1 MKCIAYTRQ
10 DGGVSVIY
18 PTPEYMDKIEMI
30 ASKDVPSGLYYKILN
45 ISDLPPRD
53 TRNFW
58 TMEINENNADG
69 IGLTKEEF
77 TKKYP
82 EYSGWAVQ

>member
-1 MKCIAYTRQ
+1 MIVAYNDNESLKILIPAIQNIDIKIIA
-10 DGGVSVIY
+10 D
-18 PTPEYMDKIEMI
+18 
-30 ASKDVPSGLYYKILN
+30 KDVPSGLYYKLVN
-45 ISDLPPRD
+45 ESDLPPRE

-58 TMEINENNADG
+58 TMDINKDNADG

-77 TKKYP
+77 VKKYP

>member
-1 MKCIAYTRQ
+1 MRIAYN
-10 DGGVSVIY
+10 DNEGL
-18 PTPEYMDKIEMI
+18 KIIIPAIDVDIKII
-30 ASKDVPSGLYYKILN
+30 ADKDVPSGLYYKLVKE
-45 ISDLPPRD
+45 SDLPIRE

-58 TMEINENNADG
+58 TMEINKNNADG

-77 TKKYP
+77 AKKYP

>member
-1 MKCIAYTRQ
+1 MIIAYNDNEELKILIPAIQ
-10 DGGVSVIY
+10 DINI
-18 PTPEYMDKIEMI
+18 KII
-30 ASKDVPSGLYYKILN
+30 ADKDVPSGLYYKFVKE
-45 ISDLPPRD
+45 SELPLRD

-58 TMEINENNADG
+58 TMEINENNANG

-77 TKKYP
+77 VKKYP

>member
-1 MKCIAYTRQ
+1 MSIAYNDNEGLKIIIPAIQ
-10 DGGVSVIY
+10 DI
-18 PTPEYMDKIEMI
+18 DIKII
-30 ASKDVPSGLYYKILN
+30 ADKDVPSGLYYKLVKE
-45 ISDLPPRD
+45 SDLPHRE

-58 TMEINENNADG
+58 TMEINKDNADG

-77 TKKYP
+77 SKKYP

>member
-1 MKCIAYTRQ
+1 MRIAYN
-10 DGGVSVIY
+10 DNGLKII
-18 PTPEYMDKIEMI
+18 TPAIDVDIKII
-30 ASKDVPSGLYYKILN
+30 ADKDVPSGTYYKIVKE
-45 ISDLPPRD
+45 SELPSRE

-77 TKKYP
+77 VKKYP
-82 EYSGWAVQ
+82 QYKDWAVQ

>member
-1 MKCIAYTRQ
+1 MIIAYN
-10 DGGVSVIY
+10 DSEGL
-18 PTPEYMDKIEMI
+18 KIITSAMI
-30 ASKDVPSGLYYKILN
+30 NIDIKIIADKDVPSGILYKLIDEK
-45 ISDLPPRD
+45 DLPSRD

-77 TKKYP
+77 VNKYP
-82 EYSGWAVQ
+82 QYKDWAVQ

>member
-1 MKCIAYTRQ
+1 MRILYNDSEGLKILIPAIGVDIKIIA
-10 DGGVSVIY
+10 D
-18 PTPEYMDKIEMI
+18 
-30 ASKDVPSGLYYKILN
+30 KDVPSGLYYKLISP
-45 ISDLPPRD
+45 SDLPSRE

-77 TKKYP
+77 VKKYP
-82 EYSGWAVQ
+82 EYKDWAVQ

>member
-1 MKCIAYTRQ
+1 MIIAYNDNEELKILITAIQ
-10 DGGVSVIY
+10 DINI
-18 PTPEYMDKIEMI
+18 KII
-30 ASKDVPSGLYYKILN
+30 ADKDVPSGLYYKLVKE
-45 ISDLPPRD
+45 SDLPPRE

-58 TMEINENNADG
+58 IMDINKDNADG

-77 TKKYP
+77 AKKYP